1 MSRWFKFYDDVL
13 YDPKVQRLPK
23 DVAWNWVNILCLASK
38 GGGKLPPISDI
49 AFALRITDRE
59 ADALIETLLSA
70 GLLDDIGG
78 SMCPHNWH
86 ERQGTGDTNAERQ
99 RRFRERRKSTVTDNV
114 TRNVTVTDAS
124 NGVTPLEKIR
134 EEKIREERGERARAL
149 ISPKLIFPEDG
160 SIHYGLWGEMVRR
173 LVPGADVDAVA
184 SAFRNWCREKKIPLD
199 AKGIEKT
206 LEGFC
211 RKLKKRFAA

>member
-134 EEKIREERGERARAL
+134 EEKIREERGERACAL

-160 SIHYGLWGEMVRR
+160 SIEFGRWAEIARKEA
-173 LVPGADVDAVA
+173 PGRDVDAVA
-184 SAFRNWCREKKIPLD
+184 SAFRGFCRMHDIPFD
-199 AKGIEKT
+199 KPGIEKS
-206 LEGFC
+206 
-211 RKLKKRFAA
+211 FATFAGKFGKTRAA